1 MKISKSNLQ
10 VEKQSLTQVNS
21 LSRSCILFLLYLSK
35 CNIYF
40 MSLIM
45 MLALNKSSRETIFQ
59 RLEDKGKW
67 EKAYQE
73 QVNIENCDG
82 YRDAWTHKSNPL
94 TLTLDE
100 MDQHYN
106 LEVGKYNVEYYMEQL
121 GEVVAVL
128 FPEDLVQEYEATHG
142 QLVDTAVARSNND
155 VATIVE
161 VNIETNAFANLISA
175 SLLPL
180 AEIVTKASVE
190 VIMSTELTH
199 TLLPY

>member
-1 MKISKSNLQ
+1 
-10 VEKQSLTQVNS
+10 
-21 LSRSCILFLLYLSK
+21 
-35 CNIYF
+35 
-40 MSLIM
+40 
-45 MLALNKSSRETIFQ
+45 
-59 RLEDKGKW
+59 
-67 EKAYQE
+67 
-73 QVNIENCDG
+73 
-82 YRDAWTHKSNPL
+82 
-94 TLTLDE
+94 